1 MLPGKRSDGG
11 RRKGSRYPASRSVAR
26 LEEDDPRGLARP
38 KVAMGLTRDLAIIL
52 YAPMPLHYLDFLAR
66 LGAALLLGTL
76 IGLER
81 QWRQRMAG
89 TRTNALVASGAA
101 AFVMCAF
108 LVRDA
113 SRGEAQIVS
122 YVVSGVGFLGAGV
135 IFKDSGSV
143 RGLNTA
149 ATIWCS
155 AATGAICGLGQ
166 LPFAATL
173 CGAVLLTNIGL
184 RPLAYRLHPIQTSD
198 EEHEIIYMLELTCRI
213 EDEAHMRA
221 LLLNGL
227 ANKSL
232 ALASLKSEDMEGT
245 PKMKVSAQIRGLARQ
260 DEALEQLV
268 TRLSLEPG
276 VTAVS
281 WSVSTHLIE

>member
-1 MLPGKRSDGG
+1 
-11 RRKGSRYPASRSVAR
+11 
-26 LEEDDPRGLARP
+26 
-38 KVAMGLTRDLAIIL
+38 
-52 YAPMPLHYLDFLAR
+52 MPLPYLDFLFR
-66 LGAALLLGTL
+66 LGTALLLGTL
-76 IGLER
+76 VGLER

-89 TRTNALVASGAA
+89 TRTNALVATGAA
-101 AFVMCAF
+101 AFVMCAY
-108 LVRDA
+108 LIRDA

-166 LPFAATL
+166 LHYAATL
-173 CGAVLLTNIGL
+173 CAAVLLTNIVL
-184 RPLAYRLHPIQTSD
+184 RPLAYRLHPIQQAG
-198 EEHEIIYMLELTCRI
+198 EEQESTYAVELVCAI

-221 LLLNGL
+221 LLLHAM

-232 ALASLKSEDMEGT
+232 ALMSLRSEDIEGT
-245 PKMKVSAQIRGLARQ
+245 PKMRVSALIKGLGRQ
-260 DEALEQLV
+260 DESLEQLV
-268 TRLSLEPG
+268 ARLSLERG
-276 VTAVS
+276 VTSVS
-281 WSVSTHLIE
+281 WAVTTAIIE